1 MDKNHRSSGPL
12 LAVCRRRF
20 VSSSSP
26 SSSSSSS
33 PSRSAASAP
42 STMNVKQLRRRQR
55 SCYRR
60 FKSSSTSPSTP
71 PATAASLSPP
81 QSVATS
87 TRRSLWQRYTDLLM
101 ERPLLVK
108 ASTASLI
115 FFVSDSATQYIM
127 MEQQQKQQ
135 QQQLDGG
142 GGLVEVEPFHWGRAL
157 SGATFGVVATG
168 WLHYWWGFLEAAVQ
182 KRLPVANYRLAN
194 TLVKVVVDQAI
205 GAPIYIFTY
214 YCITHFGK
222 EYMSLISS
230 QSSSLAASAASNTKT
245 ETSAFDDDD
254 DDVTATANTNT
265 NSGVLATNVDD
276 DTDSSHASSARS
288 PASAAA
294 YQLWTETVDR
304 AIEMLPPTMIRHW
317 SVWPFVHTINFYY
330 FSLHH
335 RVLVQNL
342 VLVGW
347 SGYLSHLNN
356 GGLKKQLRLELE
368 QEEEQRLLQEVDLSH
383 LPHGQIM
390 TPEEEVESVAEE
402 KEVIKKVV
410 QVRRRQSQLKLLDK
424 KEK

>member
-1 MDKNHRSSGPL
+1 
-12 LAVCRRRF
+12 
-20 VSSSSP
+20 
-26 SSSSSSS
+26 
-33 PSRSAASAP
+33 
-42 STMNVKQLRRRQR
+42 
-55 SCYRR
+55 
-60 FKSSSTSPSTP
+60 
-71 PATAASLSPP
+71 
-81 QSVATS
+81 
-87 TRRSLWQRYTDLLM
+87 M

-115 FFVSDSATQYIM
+115 FFVSDSATQCITR
-127 MEQQQKQQ
+127 EQQKQQ
-135 QQQLDGG
+135 LLQKQHRKDGRDG
-142 GGLVEVEPFHWGRAL
+142 RLLEVVEPFHWGRAF

-182 KRLPVANYRLAN
+182 RRLPVSNYRLAN
-194 TLVKVVVDQAI
+194 TLVKVIIDQAI

-230 QSSSLAASAASNTKT
+230 QSSPLPSTDPSAKTEISASHHEDKNDTNSDVLAMNAGNGKDPSHGPSVRSTASASG
-245 ETSAFDDDD
+245 SA
-254 DDVTATANTNT
+254 
-265 NSGVLATNVDD
+265 
-276 DTDSSHASSARS
+276 
-288 PASAAA
+288 
-294 YQLWTETVDR
+294 YELWTETVDR

-356 GGLKKQLRLELE
+356 GGLKKQLQLELD
-368 QEEEQRLLQEVDLSH
+368 QDEEQQLLQEVDLSH

-410 QVRRRQSQLKLLDK
+410 QVRRRQSQLKLLEE
-424 KEK
+424 KEKQ